1 MWVALAVVGGALAW
15 AYWQVGVKLV
25 RDWSSND
32 DYSHGFLIVPLAA
45 YFAWERRDRLA
56 AAVGR
61 PSNAGLLAVL
71 GGLGL
76 LAVGTLGA
84 ELFVARIS
92 LLVVLAGVALFLGS
106 WSHLRILAFPL
117 AFLVLMIPIP
127 MIVFNQAAF
136 PLQLLASRFG
146 EAVLWSA
153 DIPVLRE
160 GNIITLASTSLE
172 VAEACSGIRSLVSLL
187 TLAIVYAH
195 FTEPRR
201 AVRLLL
207 IAATVPIAILT
218 NGIRVAAI
226 GLAAHFRGP
235 QAAEGMFHTA
245 SGWLVFVAAFAALLL
260 LHRLVSLPLKVQA
273 REDAKAQTSG
283 AAAVENPKPC

>member
-218 NGIRVAAI
+218 NGIRVAANELMRGLEPGARARSTSSI
-226 GLAAHFRGP
+226 GSSHVEPCRTGGP
-235 QAAEGMFHTA
+235 G
-245 SGWLVFVAAFAALLL
+245 
-260 LHRLVSLPLKVQA
+260 RLTTRPS
-273 REDAKAQTSG
+273 S
-283 AAAVENPKPC
+283 